1 MLPACSP
8 CPHSKAHTNGRISPQ
23 VVLAVLGA
31 CSAFPFIPDAPDV
44 AAEKARFFQAYQAAH
59 AANQPRSRPTHSFAP
74 QPAAPQQS
82 FVPQSFVPQQAFN
95 LAPAPQPKW
104 TGPLAATVPAGLPG
118 SSPVLAETPEVA
130 AAKNAF
136 LNAYSAQI
144 AATVPRIPSGPQ
156 QTFRPAPQQSFRPAP
171 QQSFRPAPQQSFQP
185 AFSAPAPP
193 QPKWTGPLAATV
205 PAGLPGSSAILSDT
219 PEVSAAK
226 NAFFRTY
233 TAQVAA
239 TAGAPGGNFF

>member
-1 MLPACSP
+1 MSL
-8 CPHSKAHTNGRISPQ
+8 PQ

-59 AANQPRSRPTHSFAP
+59 AATLPKRRPSHSFAP
-74 QPAAPQQS
+74 QQAAPQQS
-82 FVPQSFVPQQAFN
+82 FAPHQAFVPQQAFN

-104 TGPLAATVPAGLPG
+104 TGPVAATVPAGLPG

-156 QTFRPAPQQSFRPAP
+156 QTFRPAPQQAFRPAP
-171 QQSFRPAPQQSFQP
+171 PQPTFRA
-185 AFSAPAPP
+185 AAPAP
-193 QPKWTGPLAATV
+193 QPKWTGPVAATV
-205 PAGLPGSSAILSDT
+205 PAGLPGSSAILNDT